1 MPTPRTT
8 AHVAL
13 ALALVCIDEANLALA
28 SLRSAKVIPSMQIK
42 AKAKAKVL
50 L

>member
-13 ALALVCIDEANLALA
+13 ALALVCIDEVSLA
-28 SLRSAKVIPSMQIK
+28 SLRSAKRTSSMQSK
-42 AKAKAKVL
+42 AKAKAKVPL
-50 L
+50 